1 MLMDWMCLTL
11 GRDPEMDAG
20 NYDGEMALCRLGSP
34 AKPKKDGIPSP
45 WEHPGKTPSLEGQCS
60 CPAPVALTKEG
71 GAEGDDSGALTQVGG
86 SQPEDQ
92 GQEQVPLTPI

>member
-34 AKPKKDGIPSP
+34 AKPTRMASHPLGSIQEKPPLWKGSAHAQLPWLLPRRVVQRVMTLEPSRR
-45 WEHPGKTPSLEGQCS
+45 W
-60 CPAPVALTKEG
+60 VALSLRTRDKNR
-71 GAEGDDSGALTQVGG
+71 SL
-86 SQPEDQ
+86 
-92 GQEQVPLTPI
+92 